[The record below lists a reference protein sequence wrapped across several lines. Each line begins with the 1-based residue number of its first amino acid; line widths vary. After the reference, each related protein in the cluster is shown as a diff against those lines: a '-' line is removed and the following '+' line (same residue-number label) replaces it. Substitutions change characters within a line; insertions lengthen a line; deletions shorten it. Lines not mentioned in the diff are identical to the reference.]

1 MEYLDELKRRIDE
14 GIEDTSL
21 IEVVRLLIPSNNLNL
36 FNTILQQNS
45 DLKRKE
51 RQERS
56 LELYLREL
64 GFTEALQGKDISV

>member
-21 IEVVRLLIPSNNLNL
+21 VEVVRLLIPSKNLNL

-64 GFTEALQGKDISV
+64 GFTEALQGNDISV